1 MQHKNNQCPP
11 SHKHQKLSKQ
21 KKKWYMTKSISL
33 SCIFFCTFFWHPS
46 NRFRPWEPPSGA
58 RKNSIKKP
66 SGPPKRT
73 KIHITILHSTSFL
86 GQTSTS
92 NFRTNL
98 KKKKNLGEQ
107 CCPSKDLRNHF
118 IPSDDPQKR
127 KKRQQKA
134 PKPRFQYQNNYPK
147 HIKRV

>member
-98 KKKKNLGEQ
+98 KKKKRISENNVVHQRTSGTT
-107 CCPSKDLRNHF
+107 SY
-118 IPSDDPQKR
+118 PQTTL
-127 KKRQQKA
+127 KKEKKGNKKLPNRGSNTKIIT
-134 PKPRFQYQNNYPK
+134 QNT
-147 HIKRV
+147 